1 MNEMKRTANFGDNR
15 PIYLQISGWI
25 CEKILRGEW
34 VADQRIPSLRELGVL
49 LEVNPNTVVRTCE
62 YLLSQ
67 GVIYNPARGS
77 ATLSARM
84 PANGSAPEAR
94 RVFYEQDLA
103 NLALRMRSLG
113 ITVDEVARHLRAIG
127 ADGDGPVSADE

>member
-67 GVIYNPARGS
+67 GVIYNRRGLGYFGQRGCRRTDPHRGAPRVLRTGPREPRPPDAVTGYYGRRSGAAPARDRG
-77 ATLSARM
+77 
-84 PANGSAPEAR
+84 GR
-94 RVFYEQDLA
+94 R
-103 NLALRMRSLG
+103 RSG
-113 ITVDEVARHLRAIG
+113 IG
-127 ADGDGPVSADE
+127 G

>member
-67 GVIYNPARGS
+67 GVIYNRRGLGYFVS
-77 ATLSARM
+77 ADAGERIRS
-84 PANGSAPEAR
+84 EAR
-94 RVFYEQDLA
+94 RVFYEQELA

-113 ITVDEVARHLRAIG
+113 ITVDEVSRHLRAMG
-127 ADGDGPVSADE
+127 ADGDVPVPADE

>member
-67 GVIYNPARGS
+67 GGIYNRRGLGYFVS
-77 ATLSARM
+77 ADAGERIRT
-84 PANGSAPEAR
+84 EAR

-103 NLALRMRSLG
+103 NLALRMRALG
-113 ITVDEVARHLRAIG
+113 ITADEVARHLRAIG

>member
-15 PIYLQISGWI
+15 PIYLHISGWI
-25 CEKILRGEW
+25 CEKIRRGEW

-67 GVIYNPARGS
+67 GVI
-77 ATLSARM
+77 
-84 PANGSAPEAR
+84 
-94 RVFYEQDLA
+94 
-103 NLALRMRSLG
+103 
-113 ITVDEVARHLRAIG
+113 
-127 ADGDGPVSADE
+127 

>member
-62 YLLSQ
+62 YL
-67 GVIYNPARGS
+67 GS

-84 PANGSAPEAR
+84 PANGSAPRRAACFTNKTSRTSPSGCGHWVLRSTKWRGTCAR
-94 RVFYEQDLA
+94 
-103 NLALRMRSLG
+103 
-113 ITVDEVARHLRAIG
+113 
-127 ADGDGPVSADE
+127 

>member
-49 LEVNPNTVVRTCE
+49 LEVNPNTVVRT
-62 YLLSQ
+62 
-67 GVIYNPARGS
+67 
-77 ATLSARM
+77 
-84 PANGSAPEAR
+84 
-94 RVFYEQDLA
+94 
-103 NLALRMRSLG
+103 
-113 ITVDEVARHLRAIG
+113 
-127 ADGDGPVSADE
+127 

>member
-49 LEVNPNTVVRTCE
+49 LEVNANTCFRRALFTT
-62 YLLSQ
+62 
-67 GVIYNPARGS
+67 GAGS

-84 PANGSAPEAR
+84 PVNGSAPRRATCFTNRTSRTSPSGCGHWVLRSTKWRGTCAR
-94 RVFYEQDLA
+94 
-103 NLALRMRSLG
+103 
-113 ITVDEVARHLRAIG
+113 
-127 ADGDGPVSADE
+127 